1 MLEERQLLSAAPAD
15 TVFQDLVSVDVVGR
29 QLFYNN
35 SSFDGNNPAANA
47 ADDAAIAAGKAP
59 LFPGNTATFAN
70 YSSYSRGINGV
81 MVDIAGLPSATLTA
95 ADFAFRVGNTNDPQ
109 SWTAA
114 PTPQITLRLGAGVD
128 GSARVELIWPDG
140 AIVGQWLEVTVKATP
155 RTGLAADDV
164 FYYGNAIGETGNQAG
179 NAIVDAADSTATQ
192 NNPRDSGNPAPI
204 DFAYDFNRDG
214 LVDTDDVTIAATHG
228 TTQATALQLIN
239 PATMQQPP
247 PDQQPPSPLFNWGD
261 SGYEVPYAPVIVTTN
276 AGTVLAFSEGR
287 LTRIDGNSYA
297 IIVRRSTDGGATFS
311 PAVPVYDSSVGTSYN
326 RINAGS
332 AVVDR
337 DTGKIFYVFMR
348 YTVQVLVTE
357 SSNDG
362 LSWSTPK
369 DITSTVKITGIG
381 NQGPPVRILRAVGVG
396 PCMVRRRAFNW
407 STANMPAG

>member
-59 LFPGNTATFAN
+59 MFPGNTATFAN

-81 MVDIAGLPSATLTA
+81 MVDIAGLPSTTLTA

-164 FYYGNAIGETGNQAG
+164 FYYGNAIGETGNQVG
-179 NAIVDAADSTATQ
+179 NAIVDTADSTATQ
-192 NNPRDSGNPAPI
+192 NNPR
-204 DFAYDFNRDG
+204 
-214 LVDTDDVTIAATHG
+214 TAA
-228 TTQATALQLIN
+228 IRR
-239 PATMQQPP
+239 
-247 PDQQPPSPLFNWGD
+247 PS
-261 SGYEVPYAPVIVTTN
+261 T
-276 AGTVLAFSEGR
+276 
-287 LTRIDGNSYA
+287 
-297 IIVRRSTDGGATFS
+297 S
-311 PAVPVYDSSVGTSYN
+311 P
-326 RINAGS
+326 
-332 AVVDR
+332 
-337 DTGKIFYVFMR
+337 M
-348 YTVQVLVTE
+348 
-357 SSNDG
+357 
-362 LSWSTPK
+362 
-369 DITSTVKITGIG
+369 TSTATGWSIRTTS
-381 NQGPPVRILRAVGVG
+381 QSPRRTARLRPPHCSSSIR
-396 PCMVRRRAFNW
+396 
-407 STANMPAG
+407 